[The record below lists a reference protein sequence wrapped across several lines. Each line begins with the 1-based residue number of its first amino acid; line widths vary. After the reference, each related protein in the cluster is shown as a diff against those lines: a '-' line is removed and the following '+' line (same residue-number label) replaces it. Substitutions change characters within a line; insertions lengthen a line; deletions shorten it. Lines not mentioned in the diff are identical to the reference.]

1 MRSNAREAAFKII
14 FSELFQNNAGAS
26 FKSRIYKG
34 ENLNE
39 EDTAF
44 AERLV
49 ALVEEHRDEL
59 TTAITEKIERFAE
72 NRIYKADKAIM
83 LLGLAEIRY
92 CDDVPPLVSLSEAA
106 NLARKY
112 STENSAN
119 FVSGVLGGFFES

>member
-14 FSELFQNNAGAS
+14 FSKLFQDNADAA
-26 FKSRIYKG
+26 FKSRVYKG
-34 ENLNE
+34 EKLNA

-44 AERLV
+44 AEQLV

-59 TTAITEKIERFAE
+59 TAAITEKIERFAE

-83 LLGLAEIRY
+83 LLGLAEMRY
-92 CDDVPPLVSLSEAA
+92 CDDVPPLVTLSEAA

-119 FVSGVLGGFFES
+119 FVSGVLGGFLEP

>member
-14 FSELFQNNAGAS
+14 FSELFQENAEAG

-39 EDTAF
+39 EDAAF

-49 ALVEEHRDEL
+49 TLVEEHREEL
-59 TTAITEKIERFAE
+59 SNSLNVKIERFAE
-72 NRIYKADKAIM
+72 NRIYKADRAIM

-92 CDDVPPLVSLSEAA
+92 CDDVPPLVSVTEAA
-106 NLARKY
+106 TLARKY

-119 FVSGVLGGFFES
+119 FVSGVLGGFIQ